1 MTSLGNYI
9 DELKSDC
16 IVDDINLKESAL
28 MLPAKKAKWV
38 SRLILEK
45 NNLNR
50 LEKEKKIRMNSVM
63 EKLKKEAV
71 ATISVPVLKNLSEKH
86 ESVIEIDTKIEDSKN
101 MIDFLERV
109 EKVMSS
115 MSFDIGNI
123 VKIVQL
129 ETT

>member
-1 MTSLGNYI
+1 MMLLSDYI
-9 DELKSDC
+9 EELKKDC
-16 IVDDINLKESAL
+16 FVDEINLKENAL

-45 NNLNR
+45 NTFNR
-50 LEKEKKIRMNSVM
+50 LEKEKKTNIEN
-63 EKLKKEAV
+63 LIKKIKDEAV
-71 ATISVPVLKNLSEKH
+71 ASISYPVLKNIAEKH
-86 ESVIEIDTKIEDSKN
+86 ESILEIDVKIDNSKN
-101 MIDFLERV
+101 LIDFFEKV

>member
-1 MTSLGNYI
+1 MSLSNYI
-9 DELKSDC
+9 EELKDDC
-16 IVDDINLKESAL
+16 VVDDINLKESAL

-38 SRLILEK
+38 TRLILAK
-45 NNLNR
+45 NSVNK
-50 LEKEKKIRMNSVM
+50 LEKDKKKQISIIM
-63 EKLKKEAV
+63 EKLKQES
-71 ATISVPVLKNLSEKH
+71 ISTVSNAVLKSLAEKH
-86 ESVIEIDTKIEDSKN
+86 ESVIEIDNKIEEN
-101 MIDFLERV
+101 YNLIDFLERV

>member
-1 MTSLGNYI
+1 MSLANYI
-9 DELKSDC
+9 EELKDDC
-16 IVDDINLKESAL
+16 VVDDINLKESAL

-38 SRLILEK
+38 TRLILAK
-45 NNLNR
+45 NSVNK
-50 LEKEKKIRMNSVM
+50 LEKDKKKQISIIM
-63 EKLKKEAV
+63 EKLKQES
-71 ATISVPVLKNLSEKH
+71 ISTVSNAVLKSLAEKH
-86 ESVIEIDTKIEDSKN
+86 ESVIEIDNKIEEN
-101 MIDFLERV
+101 YNLIDFLERV

>member
-1 MTSLGNYI
+1 MSLSNLI
-9 DELKSDC
+9 DELKKDC
-16 IVDDINLKESAL
+16 IVDEINLKDSAL

-45 NNLNR
+45 NTLSS
-50 LEKEKKIRMNSVM
+50 LEKEKNKIFNEIVI
-63 EKLKKEAV
+63 ELKNKAV
-71 ATISVPVLKNLSEKH
+71 TSISQPVLKNLAEKDPKIL
-86 ESVIEIDTKIEDSKN
+86 ELDNKIDNSKN
-101 MIDFLERV
+101 LIDFYERV

-123 VKIVQL
+123 IKIVQL

>member
-1 MTSLGNYI
+1 MSLSNYI
-9 DELKSDC
+9 EELKQDC
-16 IVDDINLKESAL
+16 TVDEMNLKESSL
-28 MLPAKKAKWV
+28 LLPAKKAKWV

-50 LEKEKKIRMNSVM
+50 LEKDKKKQLNTVIEKIKQ
-63 EKLKKEAV
+63 EAV
-71 ATISVPVLKNLSEKH
+71 ASISAPVLRNVAEKH
-86 ESVIEIDTKIEDSKN
+86 ESVLEIDEKIEESKN
-101 MIDFLERV
+101 LIDFLEKI

-123 VKIVQL
+123 IKIVQL

>member
-1 MTSLGNYI
+1 MSLSNYI
-9 DELKSDC
+9 EELKDDC
-16 IVDDINLKESAL
+16 VVDDINLKESAL

-38 SRLILEK
+38 TRLILAK
-45 NNLNR
+45 NSVNK
-50 LEKEKKIRMNSVM
+50 LEKDKKKQIFIIM
-63 EKLKKEAV
+63 EKLKQES
-71 ATISVPVLKNLSEKH
+71 ISTVSNAVLKSLAEKH
-86 ESVIEIDTKIEDSKN
+86 ESVIEIDNKIEEN
-101 MIDFLERV
+101 YNLIDFLERV

>member
-1 MTSLGNYI
+1 MSLSNYI
-9 DELKSDC
+9 EELKQDC
-16 IVDDINLKESAL
+16 LVDEINLKENAL
-28 MLPAKKAKWV
+28 LLPAKKAKWV

-45 NNLNR
+45 NKLNK
-50 LEKEKKIRMNSVM
+50 LEKEKKTKIEFVIK
-63 EKLKKEAV
+63 KLKEEAV
-71 ATISVPVLKNLSEKH
+71 TSLSHPVLKNLAEKH
-86 ESVIEIDTKIEDSKN
+86 ESVLEIDESIDESKN
-101 MIDFLERV
+101 LIDFFERV

>member
-1 MTSLGNYI
+1 MALSNYI
-9 DELKSDC
+9 EELKQDC

-38 SRLILEK
+38 ARLILAK
-45 NNLNR
+45 NSVNK
-50 LEKEKKIRMNSVM
+50 LEKEKKKQISILM
-63 EKLKKEAV
+63 EKFKHEA
-71 ATISVPVLKNLSEKH
+71 ISTPSNAILKNLAEKH
-86 ESVIEIDTKIEDSKN
+86 ESIVEIDEKIEESYN
-101 MIDFLERV
+101 LIDFLERV

>member
-1 MTSLGNYI
+1 MSLSNYI
-9 DELKSDC
+9 EELKQDC
-16 IVDDINLKESAL
+16 IVDEINLKENAL
-28 MLPAKKAKWV
+28 LLPAKKAKWV

-45 NNLNR
+45 NKLNK
-50 LEKEKKIRMNSVM
+50 LEKEKKTKI
-63 EKLKKEAV
+63 EFIIKELKKEAV
-71 ATISVPVLKNLSEKH
+71 ATISQPVLKNLAEKH
-86 ESVIEIDTKIEDSKN
+86 ETIAEIDSSIDESKN
-101 MIDFLERV
+101 LIDFFERV

>member
-1 MTSLGNYI
+1 MSLSNYI
-9 DELKSDC
+9 EELKQDC
-16 IVDDINLKESAL
+16 TVDEMNLKESSL
-28 MLPAKKAKWV
+28 LLPAKKAKWV

-50 LEKEKKIRMNSVM
+50 LEKDKKKQLNIVIEKIKQ
-63 EKLKKEAV
+63 EAV
-71 ATISVPVLKNLSEKH
+71 ASISAPVLRNVAEKH
-86 ESVIEIDTKIEDSKN
+86 ESVLEIDEKIEESKN
-101 MIDFLERV
+101 LIDFLEKI

-123 VKIVQL
+123 IKIVQL

>member
-1 MTSLGNYI
+1 MSLSNYI
-9 DELKSDC
+9 EEVKDDC
-16 IVDDINLKESAL
+16 VVDDINLKESAL

-38 SRLILEK
+38 TRLILAK
-45 NNLNR
+45 NSVNK
-50 LEKEKKIRMNSVM
+50 LEKDKKKQISIIM
-63 EKLKKEAV
+63 EKLKQES
-71 ATISVPVLKNLSEKH
+71 ISTVSNAVLKSLAEKH
-86 ESVIEIDTKIEDSKN
+86 ESVIEIDNKIEEN
-101 MIDFLERV
+101 YNLIDFLERV

>member
-1 MTSLGNYI
+1 MSLSNYI
-9 DELKSDC
+9 EELKQDC
-16 IVDDINLKESAL
+16 IVDEMNLKESSL

-45 NNLNR
+45 NNFNK
-50 LEKEKKIRMNSVM
+50 LEKDKKKQLIVVIEKIKQ
-63 EKLKKEAV
+63 EAV
-71 ATISVPVLKNLSEKH
+71 ASISAPVLRNVAEKH
-86 ESVIEIDTKIEDSKN
+86 ESILEIDEKIEESKN
-101 MIDFLERV
+101 LIDFLERV

-123 VKIVQL
+123 IKIVQL

>member
-1 MTSLGNYI
+1 MMLLSNYI
-9 DELKSDC
+9 EELKEDC
-16 IVDDINLKESAL
+16 IIDEINLKENAL
-28 MLPAKKAKWV
+28 LLPAKKAKWV

-45 NNLNR
+45 NTVNR
-50 LEKEKKIRMNSVM
+50 LEKERKTKIEFVIK
-63 EKLKKEAV
+63 KLKEEAV
-71 ATISVPVLKNLSEKH
+71 ASISHPVLKNLAEKH
-86 ESVIEIDTKIEDSKN
+86 ESVIEIDVKIDNSN
-101 MIDFLERV
+101 NLIDFFEKV

>member
-1 MTSLGNYI
+1 MSLSNYI
-9 DELKSDC
+9 EELKQDC
-16 IVDDINLKESAL
+16 IVDDINLKEAAL

-38 SRLILEK
+38 ARLILVK
-45 NNLNR
+45 NEVNK
-50 LEKEKKIRMNSVM
+50 LEKEKKKQISIVM
-63 EKLKKEAV
+63 DKLKEEAV
-71 ATISVPVLKNLSEKH
+71 ATISNAVLKNLAEKH
-86 ESVIEIDTKIEDSKN
+86 ESVVEIENKIEEN
-101 MIDFLERV
+101 LNLIDFLERV

>member
-1 MTSLGNYI
+1 MTSLSNYI
-9 DELKSDC
+9 DELKNDC
-16 IVDDINLKESAL
+16 VVDDINLKESAL

-50 LEKEKKIRMNSVM
+50 LEKEKKNRMNSVM

-71 ATISVPVLKNLSEKH
+71 VTISVPVLKNLSEKD

>member
-1 MTSLGNYI
+1 MSLSNLI
-9 DELKSDC
+9 DELKKDC
-16 IVDDINLKESAL
+16 VVDEINLKDSAL

-45 NNLNR
+45 NTLSS
-50 LEKEKKIRMNSVM
+50 LEKEKNIIFNEVVTV
-63 EKLKKEAV
+63 LKNNAV
-71 ATISVPVLKNLSEKH
+71 TSISQPVLKNLAEKDPKIL
-86 ESVIEIDTKIEDSKN
+86 EIENKIDNSKN
-101 MIDFLERV
+101 LIDFYERV

-123 VKIVQL
+123 IKIVQL